1 MVRNSGG
8 LEPDPAGFES
18 FRQGEV
24 RRMPGYP
31 PTCATCG
38 AVLIGWEMS
47 KELQSFVCFCPACR
61 KQEEA
66 PSREVVLKKAA

>member
-1 MVRNSGG
+1 MT
-8 LEPDPAGFES
+8 A
-18 FRQGEV
+18 
-24 RRMPGYP
+24 YP
-31 PTCATCG
+31 PTCMTCG